1 MAGRT
6 CRDRPWEELAP
17 RGVAASRRRY
27 SCTGVRI
34 LIVTPELPL
43 PPLTG
48 LRLQLTH
55 VCKELSDEHEICIV
69 GFRWEDQV
77 DGRPPEGT
85 EIVELPAPPRTL
97 AYRALTWA
105 EATARHKPAPTIA
118 LNRQAKRAVE
128 RLLSGRRFDVVHVA
142 SAVLAEIVPALNGTP
157 AVLSA
162 IDAWHLNVL
171 SGIPLRSPVL
181 RPLMRLEARRVR
193 RFESRALHHYHRVV
207 MVSQRDATAIRAL
220 DPTVRPD
227 VIPNGVDAEFYAPA
241 PSVER
246 DPGRLVFTGV
256 MNWSPN
262 VAAAIHL
269 ARRVFPEVRRRR
281 PEAHLLLVGRRP
293 NDAVRKL
300 DALEGVRVTGAVPDI
315 RPWLHRAHVYV
326 CPMVSGT
333 GIKNKLLEALAC
345 GVPAVATSL
354 ACEGTSLEPG
364 EHLLVADTDEG
375 LVSAIVELL
384 DDSATCDRL
393 AAAGRRYV
401 VEEHTW
407 KSVAAAYERVYREA
421 IGS

>member
-1 MAGRT
+1 VLGNH
-6 CRDRPWEELAP
+6 P
-17 RGVAASRRRY
+17 RY

-48 LRLQLTH
+48 LRLQLMH
-55 VCKELSDEHEICIV
+55 VCKELGDEHEVCVV

-77 DGRPPEGT
+77 DGRPPNGT
-85 EIVELPAPPRTL
+85 EIVELAAPPRTL
-97 AYRALTWA
+97 AYRALNWA
-105 EATARHKPAPTIA
+105 EATGRHKPVQTIS
-118 LNRQAKRAVE
+118 LNRRASRAVE
-128 RLLSGRRFDVVHVA
+128 ELLRRRRFDVVHVA
-142 SAVLAEIVPALNGTP
+142 SAVLAGIVPALNGTP

-162 IDAWHLNVL
+162 LDAWHLNVL
-171 SGIPLRSPVL
+171 AGIPLYSPVL
-181 RPLMRLEARRVR
+181 RPLIRLEARRVR
-193 RFESRALHHYHRVV
+193 RFESRALHPYQRVV
-207 MVSQRDATAIRAL
+207 MVSQRDAGAIRAL
-220 DPTVRPD
+220 DPTLRPD

-246 DPGRLVFTGV
+246 DPGSLVFTGV

-269 ARRVFPEVRRRR
+269 AWRVFPEVRRRR
-281 PEAHLLLVGRRP
+281 PQAHLLLVGRRP

-300 DALEGVRVTGAVPDI
+300 DALEGVRVTGAVPDV

-333 GIKNKLLEALAC
+333 GIKNKLLEAMAC
-345 GVPAVATSL
+345 GVPTVATSL
-354 ACEGTSLEPG
+354 ACEGTIAKPG

-375 LVSAIVELL
+375 LVAAIVELI
-384 DDSATCDRL
+384 DDPAACDRL

-401 VEEHTW
+401 VEEHSW
-407 KSVAAAYERVYREA
+407 KSVAAAYEQVYREA
-421 IGS
+421 IAS